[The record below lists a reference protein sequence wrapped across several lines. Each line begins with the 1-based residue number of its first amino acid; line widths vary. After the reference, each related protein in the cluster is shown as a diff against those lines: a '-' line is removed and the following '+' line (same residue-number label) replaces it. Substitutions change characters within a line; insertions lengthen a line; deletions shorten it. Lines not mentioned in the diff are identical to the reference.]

1 MNQRRFNNK
10 PVSAGNIL
18 QKATA
23 KIFGR
28 RGFGEGEVLTR
39 WREIV
44 GPELASLTTPERLQW
59 QRGDLAGAVLF
70 IRVDGAAALELQHK
84 SAIVLERIN
93 AFYGYRAVDRLKLVQ
108 GPLPEPRKD
117 RQKEIRELSRA
128 ESTVV
133 EQKTASTR
141 NADLRDA
148 LRRLGV
154 SMLRHGDKPLK
165 SDDSVY

>member
-1 MNQRRFNNK
+1 MRANCVDSGYRRDRSTSSVQR
-10 PVSAGNIL
+10 
-18 QKATA
+18 
-23 KIFGR
+23 
-28 RGFGEGEVLTR
+28 
-39 WREIV
+39 
-44 GPELASLTTPERLQW
+44 
-59 QRGDLAGAVLF
+59 
-70 IRVDGAAALELQHK
+70 ELQTDKHK